1 MLLSSCQEWYCEKDY
16 KKIIETQ
23 RQKDLNKK
31 EAKQKKR
38 NVSTTESNEEVVT
51 EKKKGTEGG
60 EGEGEG
66 EEEKKEEEINNGEEN
81 DAAGAGVD
89 DDDDENE
96 EEEEDD
102 LLQEKWEAKQLGMM
116 TDTTRDGDD
125 IMNIK
130 MATMQTQL
138 NRIEA
143 LLTNKNYRKK
153 EEAKC
158 RWKTLK
164 ENVKIVTQIMRESKE
179 EEDKKECP

>member
-1 MLLSSCQEWYCEKDY
+1 MGE
-16 KKIIETQ
+16 
-23 RQKDLNKK
+23 
-31 EAKQKKR
+31 QKKR

-51 EKKKGTEGG
+51 EEKKGTEREG
-60 EGEGEG
+60 GEGEG
-66 EEEKKEEEINNGEEN
+66 EEEKKEEEINKGEEN
-81 DAAGAGVD
+81 DAAGAGAGVDD

-116 TDTTRDGDD
+116 TDTTRGGDD

-179 EEDKKECP
+179 EDEKE